1 MLFLHILELMM
12 PVIVPVALGFTFI
25 RLGIFRPEH
34 GDALLK
40 FLLYATFPGLIL
52 DHLVGQPLAVLFQP
66 AFTAATLAF
75 VVIMYAVVLSVY
87 LFAFHRPMAE
97 AAMAA
102 LTGSFVSSGIV
113 GLPIMLDLIGPTY
126 TIVPVIAN
134 TVISLLTAVPVTV
147 LLIQTGGRRTSSKLL
162 PTLGRTFVEVLKN
175 PLVLSAIAGLLLSL
189 LAVPIPGWL
198 RETFEKV
205 GDATFATALFAVG
218 MGIDLTLLR
227 TDLSQILVL
236 SFFRIVFSSVLGIIL
251 ATSFDLPPGYA
262 VSFVIMASL
271 PTAKSVPPIAQQY
284 GVFVG
289 QSFQV
294 VTLTTLAMVIAMPI
308 VCYLSGMIW
317 PGILR

>member
-1 MLFLHILELMM
+1 MLFLHIFALMM
-12 PVIVPVALGFTFI
+12 PVIIPVALGFTFI

-40 FLLYATFPGLIL
+40 FLLYATFPAIIL

-75 VVIMYAVVLSVY
+75 VVIMYGVVLSVY
-87 LFAFHRPMAE
+87 LFAFQRPMPE

-102 LTGSFVSSGIV
+102 LTGSFVSAGIV

-134 TVISLLTAVPVTV
+134 TVISLVTAVPVTV
-147 LLIQTGGRRTSSKLL
+147 LLIQMGRRSTSSKLL

-236 SFFRIVFSSVLGIIL
+236 SFFRIVVSSALGIIL

-308 VCYLSGMIW
+308 VCYLSGLLW